1 MTTFQEFLNSRVVA
15 GGFSTEDT
23 LASFLPLAKEV
34 LEFHRQGSVAPLRGV
49 SHIVADGNQL
59 QFDAVEPLQVCH
71 GDQRLVDYQSYWSAA
86 IEIVSESESERD
98 VDDGTAQSVSLDV
111 VDETADLSRPVYRSH
126 YLAWEHAIEVHDPAT
141 DIFVLGLILA
151 SLACGKDL
159 SGRAAMEEWVKYR
172 PNLFALKP
180 DIHPVL
186 AQTIFRMTHLDRQRR
201 SQDLDGLIY
210 ALENYRDQTVDIQF
224 DLSAIPGFSEQDTGT
239 RQQLI
244 FSRLRERLFDLTR
257 RNRLL
262 SFQQNLQTVNLTQ
275 GSVPLSFNL
284 REIRD
289 DQILVWSD
297 SLSKQIA
304 QGKKIALNKHLNF
317 SEAIYLPPLLDRL
330 IADSRRDLAEY
341 GFAQL
346 RLVAVFLRWAN
357 LKENPKEIY
366 QSPLVLIPVQ
376 LKKNKGI
383 RDTYELH
390 PQSEMA
396 EVNPVIRHLFEQLY
410 AIKLPETID
419 LTESGLKPLYE
430 VLKKQI
436 QATEPAVE
444 LQWVDRPQVELVHER
459 ARRKLEQYRRRARRY
474 AKGQR
479 TYSDLQYSYD
489 PANFEPLGVQ
499 LYKQFVCAQ
508 PTQLDRILS
517 RKERPRSFATENE
530 TSMEHRKSLARV
542 KSDEDGNPYRWSFDL
557 CNLTLANF
565 KYRKMSLVRDYDS
578 LLEGVPE
585 HHVFQSIF
593 NTEPQ
598 VSEVRPETPTLEQ
611 RSDILPCDPTQATA
625 IARARQG
632 GSYIIQGPPGTGKS
646 QTIANLIADYVS
658 RGKRVLFVC
667 EKRAAIDVV
676 FARLKQCGIG
686 HLACLI
692 HDTQA
697 DKRDFVHNLREG
709 FEFLLERAKNRHKKS
724 QASTAVRRV
733 LRELKPLDG
742 FNRFMLQCSH
752 ETGLPVRELLERFLR
767 LVQRN
772 EAESEG
778 VELDVS
784 ARERLPCFSEWY
796 ACREPLDRLGRWIEY
811 GNRGRPLA
819 SHPFRWLAPSITD
832 LDEPINLVS
841 RSCEA
846 TIPLLESLE
855 QALRRANRNPER
867 WPALEGMQALIHW
880 CELAFPIAKAGRLQ
894 VLVDGSDLAERWKQ
908 QRQEIRKSEKRLQ
921 QHREETQHWKEPL
934 TRSDARIAMQQ
945 AEKYEAAWWRWL
957 SPGWWKL
964 RQQLQ
969 SRYEFSAHPV
979 RPALSLILQNLI
991 TEYELQQA
999 YDEAVEGC
1007 AAELGWGESY
1017 AESLQRL
1024 QQLHEQFKNAEQN
1037 QLEEC
1042 WDLFRVDQPLERIEG
1057 WVEAGRKILQL
1068 QKLMDSWF
1076 EGWRASPLEVW
1087 SDDVRRLPE
1096 HLEGLPDYLEALRIL
1111 KDLPDDIRRMLR
1123 EIDLPHELLE
1133 LEIIQTTLQRVWVQN
1148 RPTSGFNGQHRNR
1161 IQAELEG
1168 LYGDWLTQNATRLQ
1182 DRVGSDL
1189 ASAVELAQT
1198 SRRDVEESRR
1208 EQRDVLAQGLKEL
1221 QREFKKSM
1229 RYRSIRDLVADET
1242 GQMIQRM
1249 KPVWLMSPLSVS
1261 DALPLE
1267 STHFD
1272 VVIFDEASQITLEEA
1287 VPSLFR
1293 AQQAIV
1299 VGDEK
1304 QMPPTQFFRTRQSDD
1319 QWEDEE
1325 EQEALGLEESSF
1337 LSHCGLALPSTL
1349 LGWHYRSRNESL
1361 ISFSNWSF
1369 YSGRLLT
1376 APEESLPRYDL
1387 PALEA
1392 DSAADAQES
1401 VAGTLARP
1409 LSFHYLKHGCYE
1421 GRRNRHEAEY
1431 IAELVRALL
1440 EQAGGLTI
1448 GIVAFSEAQQNE
1460 IESALDRLAKHDP
1473 EFRERLDREL
1483 DREDQGQFCGLL
1495 VKNLENIQGDERDIV
1510 ILSVCYGPDSERKLR
1525 MNFGP
1530 INQTGGEKRLN
1541 VAFSRAKHHM
1551 VVVSSIRGEAITN
1564 DYNPG
1569 ALAFKNYL
1577 LYADAMSQGKVAA
1590 ADQILQSTHRGNRE
1604 HALEGWEDG
1613 VVEPLVKWLEEQGFI
1628 ADRHV
1633 GQSRFKC
1640 HVAVRRPEDTIY
1652 RLGILI
1658 DGKSYYG
1665 QRDLLERDLMR
1676 PKLLRDFGWQVS
1688 VLLAADW
1695 WQRTEEIKTEL
1706 LGRLENP
1713 HPAEKSV

>member
-1 MTTFQEFLNSRVVA
+1 MTVFLDFLKARLVT

-23 LASFLPLAKEV
+23 LASFLPLAKQV
-34 LEFHRQGSVAPLRGV
+34 LEIHHRGGVAPLQGV
-49 SHIVADGNQL
+49 EQVVADGSRL
-59 QFDAVEPLQVCH
+59 QFATDESLEVRH
-71 GDQRLVDYQSYWSAA
+71 GDRRLRDFQGYWSTA
-86 IEIVSESESERD
+86 IDIVSESETDRD
-98 VDDGTAQSVSLDV
+98 VDQGISKTLSLDV
-111 VDETADLSRPVYRSH
+111 VDEAAELNRPVYRSH
-126 YLAWEHAIEVHDPAT
+126 YLAWEHGIDVHDPAT

-159 SGRAAMEEWVKYR
+159 SSLSELQEWVKYR
-172 PNLFALKP
+172 PNLFSLNP
-180 DIHPVL
+180 DIHPVV
-186 AQTIFRMTHLDRQRR
+186 AQTIFRMTHLDRHRR
-201 SQDLDGLIY
+201 SQDLEGLVY

-224 DLSAIPGFSEQDTGT
+224 DLSAIPGFAEQDTGS

-262 SFQQNLQTVNLTQ
+262 NFQQNLQTVNLTQ

-284 REIRD
+284 REIRA

-297 SLSKQIA
+297 ALSQQVA
-304 QGKKIALNKHLNF
+304 QGKKISLNKHLNF
-317 SEAIYLPPLLDRL
+317 AEAIYLPPLLDRL
-330 IADSRRDLAEY
+330 IADSRRDLAEF
-341 GFAQL
+341 GFVQL

-390 PQSEMA
+390 PQSELA

-419 LTESGLKPLYE
+419 LTESGLDALYE
-430 VLKKQI
+430 VMNRQI
-436 QATEPAVE
+436 LATEPAVE
-444 LQWVDRPQVELVHER
+444 LQRIDRPQVELIHEK

-489 PANFEPLGVQ
+489 PANFEPLGIQ
-499 LYKQFVCAQ
+499 LFKQYVCPQ
-508 PTQLDRILS
+508 TTQLDRVLA
-517 RKERPRSFATENE
+517 RKERPRSFAAENE
-530 TSMEHRKSLARV
+530 TSIEHRKSLARV
-542 KSDEDGNPYRWSFDL
+542 KSDDEGNPYRWSFDL

-578 LLEGVPE
+578 LLDGVDE
-585 HHVFQSIF
+585 HQVFQSIF
-593 NTEPQ
+593 NTDPQ
-598 VSEVRPETPTLEQ
+598 VTEHRPETPPLEQ
-611 RSDILPCDPTQATA
+611 RADILPCDPTQATA

-632 GSYIIQGPPGTGKS
+632 ESYIIQGPPGTGKS

-697 DKRDFVHNLREG
+697 DKRDFVHNLRDG
-709 FEFLLERAKNRHKKS
+709 YDYLLERTKRVEKKS
-724 QASTAVRRV
+724 QGRTAVRRV
-733 LRELKPLDG
+733 LRELEPLDD
-742 FNRFMLQCSH
+742 FNRLMLQCSH
-752 ETGLPVRELLERFLR
+752 ETGLPVRELIERLLR
-767 LVQRN
+767 LQH
-772 EAESEG
+772 AQTESNRID
-778 VELDVS
+778 LDVS
-784 ARERLPCFSEWY
+784 ARERLPCFAEWY
-796 ACREPLDRLGRWIEY
+796 ACREPVERLHRWIEY
-811 GNRGRPLA
+811 GNAGQPLS
-819 SHPFRWLAPSITD
+819 SHPFRWLAPSITQ

-841 RSCEA
+841 SGCDA
-846 TIPLLESLE
+846 TLPQLEPLQQALE
-855 QALRRANRNPER
+855 QAGRKPER
-867 WPALEGMQALIHW
+867 WPTLQAMQAVIQW
-880 CELAFPIAKAGRLQ
+880 CGLALPVAKAERLKI
-894 VLVDGSDLAERWKQ
+894 LVDGSGLSDWWKQ
-908 QRQEIRKSEKRLQ
+908 QQQEMRTAEKRLQ
-921 QHREETQHWKEPL
+921 QHREETQNWKEPL
-934 TRSDARIAMQQ
+934 SRSDARIALDQ
-945 AEKYEAAWWRWL
+945 AVKYEAAWWRWL
-957 SPGWWKL
+957 APGWWKL

-969 SRYEFSAHPV
+969 ARYDFSAHPV
-979 RPALSLILQNLI
+979 RPALSLVLQNLL
-991 TEYELQQA
+991 TEYDLQQA
-999 YDEAVEGC
+999 YDEVVEGC

-1017 AESLQRL
+1017 ADSLQRL
-1024 QQLHEQFKNAEQN
+1024 KRLHEQLKNAEQN
-1037 QLEEC
+1037 QREEC
-1042 WDLFRVDQPLERIEG
+1042 RELLQMNQPLERIQG
-1057 WVEAGRKILQL
+1057 WVEVGTKIQQL
-1068 QKLMDSWF
+1068 RQVMDSWF
-1076 EGWRASPLEVW
+1076 EDWLTSSPETW
-1087 SDDVRRLPE
+1087 IDEVRRLPE
-1096 HLEGLPDYLEALRIL
+1096 YLDDLPDFLEALRIL
-1111 KDLPDDIRRMLR
+1111 RDLPENIRRMLR
-1123 EIDLPHELLE
+1123 ELDLSHEQLE
-1133 LEIIQTTLQRVWVQN
+1133 YAVVQNTLQNLWTQN
-1148 RPTSGFNGQHRNR
+1148 RPTSGFDGHRRNR
-1161 IQAELEG
+1161 IQSELEG
-1168 LYGDWLTQNATRLQ
+1168 LYGDWLTQNASRLEDQ
-1182 DRVGSDL
+1182 VGSQL
-1189 ASAVELAQT
+1189 ATAVELAQT
-1198 SRRDVEESRR
+1198 PKREVDESQR
-1208 EQRDVLAQGLKEL
+1208 ELRDVLSQGLKEL

-1242 GQMIQRM
+1242 GQVIQRM

-1261 DALPLE
+1261 DALPLDPQ
-1267 STHFD
+1267 HFD

-1325 EQEALGLEESSF
+1325 ELDALGLEESSF
-1337 LSHCGLALPSTL
+1337 LSHCGHALPSTL

-1376 APEESLPRYDL
+1376 APEESLPRVDL
-1387 PALEA
+1387 PALDA

-1421 GRRNRHEAEY
+1421 GRRNRAEAEY

-1440 EQAGGLTI
+1440 EQASGLTL
-1448 GIVAFSEAQQNE
+1448 GIVAFSEAQQDE
-1460 IESALDRLAKHDP
+1460 IESALERLAKHDP

-1510 ILSVCYGPDSERKLR
+1510 ILSVCYGPDPERKLR

-1551 VVVSSIRGEAITN
+1551 VVISSIRGEAITN

-1577 LYADAMSQGKVAA
+1577 LYADAMSQGKMEA
-1590 ADQILQSTHRGNRE
+1590 ADQILQSTHRG
-1604 HALEGWEDG
+1604 ADDASSDAWEDG
-1613 VVEPLVKWLEEQGFI
+1613 VIEPLVEWLEGQGFV
-1628 ADRHV
+1628 ADRNV
-1633 GQSRFKC
+1633 GQSSFKC

-1695 WQRTEEIKTEL
+1695 WQRTEEIKSEL

-1713 HPAEKSV
+1713 HPADK

>member
-1 MTTFQEFLNSRVVA
+1 MTQFLDFLKSRVVA

-23 LASFLPLAKEV
+23 LASFLPLAKQV
-34 LEFHRQGSVAPLRGV
+34 LEIHHRGGVAPLRGV
-49 SHIVADGNQL
+49 GQVVAHGNQL
-59 QFDAVEPLQVCH
+59 QFDTDEPLEIRQ
-71 GDQRLVDYQSYWSAA
+71 GDRRLRDFEAYWSTSVD
-86 IEIVSESESERD
+86 IVSESETDRD
-98 VDDGTAQSVSLDV
+98 VDQGTAESLSLDV
-111 VDETADLSRPVYRSH
+111 VDEAAPLSRPVYRSQ
-126 YLAWEHAIEVHDPAT
+126 YVAWEHGIEVHDPAT

-159 SGRAAMEEWVKYR
+159 SRLSEMEEWVRCR
-172 PNLFALKP
+172 PNLFSLNP

-186 AQTIFRMTHLDRQRR
+186 AQSIFRMTHLDRHRR
-201 SQDLDGLIY
+201 SQDLEGLVY

-224 DLSAIPGFSEQDTGT
+224 DLSSIPGFAEQDTGS

-244 FSRLRERLFDLTR
+244 FARLRERLFDLTR

-284 REIRD
+284 REIRA
-289 DQILVWSD
+289 DQILVWSET
-297 SLSKQIA
+297 LSKQVA
-304 QGKKIALNKHLNF
+304 EGKKISLNKHLNF
-317 SEAIYLPPLLDRL
+317 DEAIYLPPLLDRL
-330 IADSRRDLAEY
+330 IADSRRDLAEF
-341 GFAQL
+341 GFVQL

-376 LKKNKGI
+376 LKKIKGI

-390 PQSEMA
+390 PQSELA

-419 LTESGLKPLYE
+419 LTESGLDALYE
-430 VLKKQI
+430 VLNQQI
-436 QATEPAVE
+436 HATEPAVE
-444 LQWVDRPQVELVHER
+444 LQRIDRPQVELVHER
-459 ARRKLEQYRRRARRY
+459 ARRKLDQYRRRARRY

-489 PANFEPLGVQ
+489 PANFEPLGIQ
-499 LYKQFVCAQ
+499 LFKQYVCPQ
-508 PTQLDRILS
+508 RTQLDRVLA
-517 RKERPRSFATENE
+517 RTERPQSFVAESEKTI
-530 TSMEHRKSLARV
+530 EHRKSLARV
-542 KSDEDGNPYRWSFDL
+542 KNDDEGNPYRWAFDL

-578 LLEGVPE
+578 LLDGVDE
-585 HHVFQSIF
+585 HEVFQSIF
-593 NTEPQ
+593 STEPQ
-598 VSEVRPETPTLEQ
+598 VTDHRPDTPALEQ
-611 RSDILPCDPTQATA
+611 RADILPCDPTQATA

-697 DKRDFVHNLREG
+697 DKRDFVHNLRDG
-709 FEFLLERAKNRHKKS
+709 FEYLLDPTQRGKKK
-724 QASTAVRRV
+724 ARGRTAVRRV
-733 LRELKPLDG
+733 LRELKPLDE

-752 ETGLPVRELLERFLR
+752 ETGLPVRELIERLLR
-767 LVQRN
+767 LQNARI
-772 EAESEG
+772 ESAAA
-778 VELDVS
+778 ELDIS

-796 ACREPLDRLGRWIEY
+796 ACRDPLERLQRWIEY
-811 GNRGRPLA
+811 GNGGRPLS
-819 SHPFRWLAPSITD
+819 SHPFRWLAPSITQT
-832 LDEPINLVS
+832 DEPINLVS
-841 RSCEA
+841 DGCES
-846 TIPLLESLE
+846 TLPQLEPLLQVLE
-855 QALRRANRNPER
+855 QAGRTPER
-867 WPALEGMQALIHW
+867 WPTLQEMEPVIRW
-880 CELAFPIAKAGRLQ
+880 CELALPVAKAERLKI
-894 VLVDGSDLAERWKQ
+894 LVDGSSQSDWWKLKQ
-908 QRQEIRKSEKRLQ
+908 QEMRKAEKRLQ
-921 QHREETQHWKEPL
+921 QHREETRNWKEAL
-934 TRSDARIAMQQ
+934 SRSDTRIALAQ
-945 AEKYEAAWWRWL
+945 AEKYETAWWRWL
-957 SPGWWKL
+957 APGWWKL
-964 RQQLQ
+964 RKQLQ
-969 SRYEFSAHPV
+969 ARYDFAAHPV
-979 RPALSLILQNLI
+979 QPSLSLVLQNLL

-999 YDEAVEGC
+999 YDEVVEGG

-1017 AESLQRL
+1017 ADSLQRL
-1024 QQLHEQFKNAEQN
+1024 QRLHEQLKNAEQN
-1037 QLEEC
+1037 QIEEC
-1042 WDLFRVDQPLERIEG
+1042 QELFEAKQPLGRIEG
-1057 WVEAGRKILQL
+1057 WVEVGKRIQQL
-1068 QKLMDSWF
+1068 HRVMDSWF
-1076 EGWRASPLEVW
+1076 EDWLASPPETW
-1087 SDDVRRLPE
+1087 INDIRRLPE
-1096 HLEGLPDYLEALRIL
+1096 YLEGLPDFLEALRIL
-1111 KDLPDDIRRMLR
+1111 RDLPENIRRMLR
-1123 EIDLPHELLE
+1123 ELDLSHEQLE
-1133 LEIIQTTLQRVWVQN
+1133 YEIIQTSLQSVWAQN
-1148 RPTSGFNGQHRNR
+1148 RPTSGFNGQRRNR
-1161 IQAELEG
+1161 VQSELEG
-1168 LYGDWLTQNATRLQ
+1168 LYGDWLSQNASRLKEQ
-1182 DRVGSDL
+1182 VGSDL
-1189 ASAVELAQT
+1189 EKAVELAQT
-1198 SRRDVEESRR
+1198 SKREVEESQR
-1208 EQRDVLAQGLKEL
+1208 ELRDVLSQGLKEL

-1242 GQMIQRM
+1242 GQVIQRM

-1261 DALPLE
+1261 DALPLDPD
-1267 STHFD
+1267 HFD

-1293 AQQAIV
+1293 AKQAIV

-1325 EQEALGLEESSF
+1325 EQDALGLEESSF
-1337 LSHCGLALPSTL
+1337 LSHCGHALPSTL

-1376 APEESLPRYDL
+1376 APEESLPRFDL
-1387 PALEA
+1387 PALDA
-1392 DSAADAQES
+1392 DSAADAQEA

-1409 LSFHYLKHGCYE
+1409 LSFHYLRHGCYE
-1421 GRRNRHEAEY
+1421 GRRNRPEAEY
-1431 IAELVRALL
+1431 IAELVRSLL
-1440 EQAGGLTI
+1440 EQADGLTI
-1448 GIVAFSEAQQNE
+1448 GIVAFSEAQQDE
-1460 IESALDRLAKHDP
+1460 IESALERLAKHDP

-1510 ILSVCYGPDSERKLR
+1510 ILSVCYGPNAERKLR

-1551 VVVSSIRGEAITN
+1551 VVISSMRGEAITN

-1577 LYADAMSQGKVAA
+1577 LYADAMSQGKMTA
-1590 ADQILQSTHRGNRE
+1590 ADQILQSTQRG
-1604 HALEGWEDG
+1604 AGDASSDAWEDG
-1613 VVEPLVKWLEEQGFI
+1613 VVEPLVEWLEEQGFV
-1628 ADRHV
+1628 ADRNV

-1695 WQRTEEIKTEL
+1695 WQRTEEIKSEL

-1713 HPAEKSV
+1713 HPADKQL